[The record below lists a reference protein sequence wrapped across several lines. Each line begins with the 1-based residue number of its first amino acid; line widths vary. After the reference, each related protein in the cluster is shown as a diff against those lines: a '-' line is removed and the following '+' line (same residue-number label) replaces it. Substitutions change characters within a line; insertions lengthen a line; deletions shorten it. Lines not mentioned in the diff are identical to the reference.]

1 MSTASPPWNE
11 ADRLAALRRYEI
23 LDTPTTAV
31 FDDFA
36 RIAAGVCETPI
47 AVVNLVDEHRQ
58 WFAGE
63 VGLGLRET
71 PLDVSICARAI
82 LWPGVT
88 VVPDLRD
95 DPRFAGNPLVTGEP
109 NLRFYAG
116 APLETADGLPLGTLC
131 VLDHRPRPEGLTGH
145 QIFTLQALA
154 RQVMVRLDLH
164 RALRDQAHAEEA
176 KDALIARMEVLLTE
190 KNAALAEKD
199 LLVQEVHH
207 RMKNSLATVQSLLT
221 LQART
226 SADAEAAQQLRE
238 SAARVH
244 TFGLMHEHLY
254 RVGAATHVDI
264 RSYLESLIA
273 DQQAA
278 FASSLDDRVIAFEA
292 TRASWPASEAPSLG
306 LVVVELVTN
315 ALKYGRGRVTVTL
328 RQNGDEACLTVED
341 EGNGLPPDF
350 EPSRS
355 TGLGMRVVTGLL
367 HGRNGRL
374 EIDRSRGHTCFVAIL
389 TVRAA
394 PGS

>member
-1 MSTASPPWNE
+1 MSIASPVWNE
-11 ADRLAALRRYEI
+11 ADRLAALRGYEI
-23 LDTPTTAV
+23 LDTAAAAV

-47 AVVNLVDEHRQ
+47 AVVNLIDEHRQ

-71 PLDVSICARAI
+71 VLDVSICALVLLR
-82 LWPGVT
+82 PGVT

-95 DPRFAGNPLVTGEP
+95 DPRFAGNPLVMGDP
-109 NLRFYAG
+109 NLRFYGG
-116 APLETADGLPLGTLC
+116 APLETAEGLPVGTLC
-131 VLDHRPRPEGLTGH
+131 VLDRRPRPQGLTEH

-154 RQVMVRLDLH
+154 RQVMARLELH
-164 RALRDQAHAEEA
+164 RALRDQVRAERA
-176 KDALIARMEVLLTE
+176 KDAMIARMESLLAE
-190 KNAALAEKD
+190 KNTVLVEKD

-221 LQART
+221 LQARA
-226 SADAEAAQQLRE
+226 SGDPEASQQLRE

-264 RSYLESLIA
+264 HSYLESLIA

-278 FASSLDDRVIAFEA
+278 FASTLDGRVIAFEA
-292 TRASWPASEAPSLG
+292 PRVSWPASEAPALG
-306 LVVVELVTN
+306 LIVVELVTN
-315 ALKYGRGRVTVTL
+315 ALKYGEGRVTVAL
-328 RQNGDEACLTVED
+328 RQSGAEACLTVED
-341 EGNGLPPDF
+341 EGRALPPDF
-350 EPSRS
+350 DPGRG

-374 EIDRSRGHTCFVAIL
+374 EIDRARGHTCFVATL
-389 TVRAA
+389 TVRTA